1 MENSQQYRFT
11 ASDPDFGEAGFRP
24 YLPINLSYGS
34 KTLNVAGML
43 DSGAMVNV
51 LPYGVGVALGAVWN
65 EQTKVL
71 KLTGNLAQVEAK
83 VLLVNATVG
92 TFPSVRLAFAWT
104 QSDSVPLLLGQV
116 NFFREFNVCF
126 YRSALTFEIS
136 PKR

>member
-11 ASDPDFGEAGFRP
+11 ASDPNFGEAGFRP
-24 YLPINLSYGS
+24 YIPINLSYGI
-34 KTLNVAGML
+34 KTLNVAGLL

-51 LPYGVGVALGAVWN
+51 LPYSVGINLGTVWN
-65 EQTKVL
+65 EQAKPL
-71 KLTGNLAQVEAK
+71 KLTGNLALVEAR

-126 YRSALTFEIS
+126 YRSTLAFEIS